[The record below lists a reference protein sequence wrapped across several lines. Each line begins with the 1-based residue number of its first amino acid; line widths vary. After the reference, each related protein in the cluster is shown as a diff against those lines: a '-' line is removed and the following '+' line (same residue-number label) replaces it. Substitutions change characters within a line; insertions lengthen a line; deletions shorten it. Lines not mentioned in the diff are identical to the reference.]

1 MSGDSA
7 DDVPAVPPNGRP
19 EGVETQVTRLST
31 MHGGKAAS
39 IVDSDDQARAGAGRD
54 RADGSAGDESGD
66 LARAALAGAQG
77 LGRAAGRKPGR
88 RPGRGGE
95 KAEAGSAA
103 ARGGYSGPDAD
114 ENDPQLVG
122 SVLAGY
128 VSDRGWER
136 PLASARVFTDWA
148 ELVGA
153 EVAAHCRPASLT
165 AGELKVEAEST
176 AWATQLRLLG
186 GTVLARLV
194 AQLGP
199 DVVTKV
205 QFRGPTAPSWKHG
218 GLSVRGSRGPRD
230 TYG

>member
-1 MSGDSA
+1 MSDDSA
-7 DDVPAVPPNGRP
+7 DGGPAAPVTGGQ

-39 IVDSDDQARAGAGRD
+39 IVDSADQAAPGGE
-54 RADGSAGDESGD
+54 GSD
-66 LARAALAGAQG
+66 LARAALAGARG
-77 LGRAAGRKPGR
+77 LGRATGRPQRKRPAAGGR
-88 RPGRGGE
+88 RRGSEDG
-95 KAEAGSAA
+95 APAN
-103 ARGGYSGPDAD
+103 RGGYSGPDSD
-114 ENDPQLVG
+114 ETDPQLIG

-128 VSDRGWER
+128 VADRGWEH

-148 ELVGA
+148 ELVGD
-153 EVAAHCRPASLT
+153 EVAAHCRPTSLT